1 MRFGIVLFAS
11 DRSISPARAAVA
23 AEEHGFASIYVP
35 EHTHTPV
42 SRESPHPGTG
52 GSDVSDDRFFRILDP
67 WIALASA
74 ASVTDRI
81 RLGTAVALPVEHDPI
96 SLAKAIATLDLLS
109 GGRVVLGAGFGWNLE
124 EMRDHGVDPTRRR
137 ALLAEYI
144 EAMRALW
151 TQETASY
158 SGNFVSFP
166 ESWAWPKPRQAHL
179 PVLLGAPGTQKS
191 FSWLVRYARWL
202 DHESL
207 SGHRNCLAL
216 RLLNS
221 MWDEAGRSGRP
232 EVVIMGSPIN
242 EETVSVYEKLG
253 VTEMGM
259 GLPNRDDEEVLAYI
273 ARQGAF
279 FRQFT

>member
-1 MRFGIVLFAS
+1 MRFGVVLFSS
-11 DRSISPARAAVA
+11 DRSISPARAAAA

-35 EHTHTPV
+35 EHTHIPV

-67 WIALASA
+67 WVALASA

-96 SLAKAIATLDLLS
+96 SLAKAIATLDLIS

-151 TQETASY
+151 TQERASY
-158 SGNFVSFP
+158 SGDFVSFP

-191 FSWLVRYARWL
+191 FSWLVRYADGWITNPYQVT
-202 DHESL
+202 ETAA
-207 SGHRNCLAL
+207 AL

-232 EVVIMGSPIN
+232 EVVVMGSPIN

-253 VTEMGM
+253 VTEMGT
-259 GLPNRDDEEVLAYI
+259 GLPNRDDEEVLAHI
-273 ARQGAF
+273 ARQGSF